1 MSDKSVEVRKF
12 GGVELVEPEAS
23 VPATW
28 LAECRTMVKESAL
41 ARHQT
46 SSFGKY
52 LKKYL
57 NCEIVHTFLKKIF
70 ELSMSN

>member
-41 ARHQT
+41 ARQQT

-52 LKKYL
+52 LKNIYTVKL
-57 NCEIVHTFLKKIF
+57 FAHF
-70 ELSMSN
+70 

>member
-1 MSDKSVEVRKF
+1 MLSDKSVDIRKF

-28 LAECRTMVKESAL
+28 LAECRAMVKESAL

-46 SSFGKY
+46 LSFGKY
-52 LKKYL
+52 YT
-57 NCEIVHTFLKKIF
+57 NI
-70 ELSMSN
+70 

>member
-1 MSDKSVEVRKF
+1 MLSDKSVDIRKF

-28 LAECRTMVKESAL
+28 LAECRAMVKESAL
-41 ARHQT
+41 TRQQT

-52 LKKYL
+52 
-57 NCEIVHTFLKKIF
+57 
-70 ELSMSN
+70 

>member
-1 MSDKSVEVRKF
+1 MLSDKSVEVRKF
-12 GGVELVEPEAS
+12 GGVELLEPEAS

-52 LKKYL
+52 LKNIYTVKL
-57 NCEIVHTFLKKIF
+57 FAHF
-70 ELSMSN
+70 